1 MRISGRFGRAAAVE
15 NIRLTAKEEL
25 SFLFYD
31 WARGPLKA
39 RAIAR
44 GDGLG
49 LGGGNALGAVKF
61 GFDVGNVSFREI
73 FK

>member
-1 MRISGRFGRAAAVE
+1 MVAQL
-15 NIRLTAKEEL
+15 RLMAKEEL
-25 SFLFYD
+25 SFLFMT
-31 WARGPLKA
+31 RPGLL
-39 RAIAR
+39 R

-61 GFDVGNVSFREI
+61 GLDVGNVSFREI